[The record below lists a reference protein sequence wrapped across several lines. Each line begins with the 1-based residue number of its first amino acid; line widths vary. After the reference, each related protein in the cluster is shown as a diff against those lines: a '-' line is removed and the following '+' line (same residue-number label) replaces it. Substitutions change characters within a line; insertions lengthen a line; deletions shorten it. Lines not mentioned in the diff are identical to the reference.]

1 MRWIITFCL
10 CFCTLIL
17 FSSWGFHAHKI
28 INKSAVYTLP
38 APLLRFYKTHIHYIS
53 EHAVDPDKRRYVDP
67 LEAERHFIDIDSYG
81 ENPFDSIPTRWD
93 DALLKLSE
101 DTLRT
106 HGILPWQIYLSYHQL
121 VNAFKEKNTKRI
133 LRISADLGHYIGDAH
148 SPLHTTKNY
157 NGQLTGQEGI
167 HAFWESRLPEIFAE
181 DYNFFVGQAKYID
194 APLAE
199 AWKIIEH
206 SFSLTDSVL
215 DIEQQL
221 NIQFSPDRKFMFEN
235 RNNILIRTHSQS
247 YSQAYHLALNGMVE
261 KQMRS
266 SVRTLSSF
274 WYSAWVDA
282 GQPDL

>member
-1 MRWIITFCL
+1 
-10 CFCTLIL
+10 
-17 FSSWGFHAHKI
+17 
-28 INKSAVYTLP
+28 
-38 APLLRFYKTHIHYIS
+38 
-53 EHAVDPDKRRYVDP
+53 
-67 LEAERHFIDIDSYG
+67 
-81 ENPFDSIPTRWD
+81 
-93 DALLKLSE
+93 
-101 DTLRT
+101 
-106 HGILPWQIYLSYHQL
+106 
-121 VNAFKEKNTKRI
+121 
-133 LRISADLGHYIGDAH
+133 
-148 SPLHTTKNY
+148 

-206 SFSLTDSVL
+206 RFSLTDSVL